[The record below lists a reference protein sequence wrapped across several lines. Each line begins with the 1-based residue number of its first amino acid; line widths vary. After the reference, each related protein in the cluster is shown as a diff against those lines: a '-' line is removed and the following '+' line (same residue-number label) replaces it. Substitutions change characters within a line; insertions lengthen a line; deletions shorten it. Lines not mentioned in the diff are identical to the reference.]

1 MLKKRIIPSLLY
13 KNGEMV
19 KGIQFDN
26 YKNVGLP
33 ESTVEIY
40 TSQESDELM
49 FINISD
55 QKKYIN
61 NFKNIIQ
68 QVSKKCEMPLNSRW
82 WNK

>member
-26 YKNVGLP
+26 YKNVGEP
-33 ESTVEIY
+33 QSTVEIY
-40 TSQESDELM
+40 TSQDSDELM

-55 QKKYIN
+55 EEKYIN
-61 NFKNIIQ
+61 NFKDIIHQ
-68 QVSKKCEMPLNSRW
+68 SIKKM
-82 WNK
+82 